1 MARYIV
7 LANFTDQGIRGVK
20 DTVNRARKFM
30 EAAHGMGAKVLNIH
44 WTLGPYDL
52 VTTVEAPDD
61 ETLTRLGLA
70 LGMQGNIRT
79 QSMRA
84 FDEAEMESIVKKLP

>member
-20 DTVNRARKFM
+20 ETVNRARKFID
-30 EAAHGMGAKVLNIH
+30 AAQGMGAKVLNIH

-84 FDEAEMESIVKKLP
+84 FDESEMERIVKKLP